1 MGVLTIIE
9 SMLSSQ
15 TIVTRALLLIF
26 VFGIMFVI
34 IRGGK
39 K

>member
-26 VFGIMFVI
+26 IFGIFFI
-34 IRGGK
+34 LIRGGK